1 MRCQF
6 LKHGLAI
13 DYNRL
18 VRPCCSFHGNQTW
31 RDQNQIQKV
40 NLVTWHQK
48 SQLVELRDQLS
59 NDQWPSECHVCK
71 ELESQG
77 RGDSMRLNAQSS
89 YAHYQPEDITLEIRP
104 GNVCNF
110 ACQTC
115 WPEASSRVTDFYQ
128 RAGIDTT
135 QDWTASDEHS
145 ITIAQERHPLDLDKI
160 GTVLP
165 RIKDIVILGGEPFYD
180 PNCKKLLTWLVEQ
193 QCTANLLIFTN
204 GSCIDREMLQNY
216 PGKITLI
223 FSIDAMGEAAEYIRF
238 GTRWSEVCDNYLYS
252 KSQPDINTRV
262 NITVSAYNFHLVGKL
277 VEWLAQDWPEVVSF
291 GVASTVNNSWFMDE
305 SVLPLLSRA
314 WIVEH
319 LQNTLG
325 YLDHADIE
333 QYQRINAQNALS
345 AIVDRLQDMPFDA
358 IKYQRFVDFV
368 AAMDRVKR
376 TNFKQSMPV
385 LAGILGY

>member
-1 MRCQF
+1 MQCQF

-18 VRPCCSFHGNQTW
+18 VRPCCSFHGNQIW

-145 ITIAQERHPLDLDKI
+145 ITITQERHPLDLDKI

-180 PNCKKLLTWLVEQ
+180 PNCKKLLAWLVEQ

-252 KSQPDINTRV
+252 RSRPDINTRV

-376 TNFKQSMPV
+376 TDFKQSMPV
-385 LAGILGY
+385 LADILGY

>member
-1 MRCQF
+1 MQCQF

-18 VRPCCSFHGNQTW
+18 VRPCCSFHGNQIW

-145 ITIAQERHPLDLDKI
+145 ITITQERHPLDLDKI
-160 GTVLP
+160 ATVLP

-180 PNCKKLLTWLVEQ
+180 PNCKKLLAWLVEQ

-252 KSQPDINTRV
+252 RSQPDINTRV